1 MHPTLFVV
9 AQAAPVP
16 PEGIYDIVEP
26 SAETPLWPYLLFI
39 ALALAFLA
47 VMVWLI
53 LHLLKQRGNSA
64 TAPSPAARAARELDR
79 IERER
84 DERSPNHF
92 ALAVSEVLKNYFAER
107 YGDPV
112 RFETTEEFLA
122 RVAREDTHLPPA
134 VQQELRG
141 FLAASE
147 ELKVGHRADA
157 ASLALPLSRQA
168 RQLLGLSESVNA
180 PSLPRGR

>member
-112 RFETTEEFLA
+112 RFETTE
-122 RVAREDTHLPPA
+122 

-147 ELKVGHRADA
+147 ELKFGHRADA

>member
-47 VMVWLI
+47 AMVWLI
-53 LHLLKQRGNSA
+53 VHLLKQRGNA
-64 TAPSPAARAARELDR
+64 AAALSPAARAARELDR

-112 RFETTEEFLA
+112 RYETTQEFLA
-122 RVAREDTHLPPA
+122 RVAREDTRLPPA

-147 ELKVGHRADA
+147 ELKFGHRADA

-180 PSLPRGR
+180 PSRQRER